1 MNSSWENDSRDAPP
15 ERISAVLSGKW
26 SRGARVQRAR
36 KETQPRIV
44 VPDRCREKSSWS
56 RKEGFR
62 TFSDAP
68 RWMILD
74 TGATRSASE
83 GISPGGSYECS
94 ADRAAARIRLG
105 LNERGHVE
113 GFSSFHP
120 SLNEANPLRRFHK
133 KRPARVFGTGRLAG
147 LRHFRCMPGYCISA
161 GPGALLPEILAETAI
176 AATTARAETR

>member
-1 MNSSWENDSRDAPP
+1 MLRQSVFRPCYPANGAAARGFKGQ
-15 ERISAVLSGKW
+15 GKKR
-26 SRGARVQRAR
+26 SRGSLYLTDAGKRAAGAER
-36 KETQPRIV
+36 RDSGPS
-44 VPDRCREKSSWS
+44 PMP
-56 RKEGFR
+56 
-62 TFSDAP
+62 P